1 LIREHIDKQK
11 LFFAF
16 LSGLILALSF
26 PPHGVP
32 WFAWIALVPLFY
44 STRDLSFKKSFYT
57 GLLAGLVHYIM
68 LLYWLVATIG
78 TYGHVPVYLCIPVL
92 LLLSVYLAL
101 YIGAFTASVSFLSLR
116 PAAGLLV
123 IPALWVCLEYIRSFI
138 LSGFPW
144 GLIGYSQYEYLKII
158 QISDMCGVYGV
169 SFLVVLSN
177 TAVFLVLT
185 KVLGND
191 WYGRKIRN
199 NHAAVCVLFSVL
211 MVAGAY
217 IYGEKRMKRIDALIK
232 DARTIKLSVVQG
244 NINQAIKWDR
254 SFQRQSINTYIRLS
268 VSAKNK
274 PDIIVWPE
282 TATPFYFLYDQA
294 LTDMVKEGIFDTGSD
309 FLIGS
314 PSFVQKDDLIE
325 FYNSAYLMGSK
336 GDVYG
341 KYDKSHLVP
350 FGEYIPFGKYLPF
363 LNKMVEGVGD
373 FKSGEKG
380 KVLQWQDLKLGIQ
393 ICYEVIFPDLSAALV
408 RNDAALLINITNDA
422 WYGRSS
428 APYQHFSMAVFRAVE
443 NRRSLV
449 RSANTGISGLID
461 PCGRVIDRTEIFNE
475 AVITRAMPVMYKK
488 SIYTQYGDIF
498 AVVCV
503 LFVVLNFITRKNK

>member
-1 LIREHIDKQK
+1 
-11 LFFAF
+11 
-16 LSGLILALSF
+16 
-26 PPHGVP
+26 
-32 WFAWIALVPLFY
+32 
-44 STRDLSFKKSFYT
+44 
-57 GLLAGLVHYIM
+57 
-68 LLYWLVATIG
+68 
-78 TYGHVPVYLCIPVL
+78 
-92 LLLSVYLAL
+92 
-101 YIGAFTASVSFLSLR
+101 
-116 PAAGLLV
+116 
-123 IPALWVCLEYIRSFI
+123 
-138 LSGFPW
+138 
-144 GLIGYSQYEYLKII
+144 
-158 QISDMCGVYGV
+158 MCGVYGV

-199 NHAAVCVLFSVL
+199 KHAAVCVLFSVL

-294 LTDMVKEGIFDTGSD
+294 LTDMVKDGICDTGSD

-449 RSANTGISGLID
+449 RSANTGISGFID

-475 AVITRAMPVMYKK
+475 AVITRAMPVIYKK